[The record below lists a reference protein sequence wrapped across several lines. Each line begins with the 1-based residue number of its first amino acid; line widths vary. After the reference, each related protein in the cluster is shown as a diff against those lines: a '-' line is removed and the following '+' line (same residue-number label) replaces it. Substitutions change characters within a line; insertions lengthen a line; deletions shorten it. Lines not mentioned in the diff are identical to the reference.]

1 MYPKTF
7 SKIGRKRQWRFVF
20 LDGLYYICA
29 SFSPVMK
36 NRVDEFMA
44 NPRRALF
51 ILAGPVAIAMFV
63 QTMYNIVDTA
73 FIGRLGAASIAALTF
88 AFPIFFILISLNSG
102 LGVGINSIV
111 SRLLGAKNREMAENA
126 AAHGILMTAVLA
138 IAVYILGRLIL
149 GPLYSLFGADQDV
162 RALSMSYMT
171 IVLLAVLFMFPAY
184 AINSIFVAQGDTR
197 TPMKIQALGFVLN
210 AILDPIFIYPLR
222 FGVRGAAIATDIAIA
237 ISLLVYVHFLRK
249 RSYLRVRFRSFRFSL
264 VLCREIFRVGAPAS
278 LMMLTMSI
286 YVMFLNR
293 FMAHFGTG
301 YVASFGLAT
310 RLESF
315 VSLPI
320 FALSISL
327 LTLVGM
333 FQGAKRY
340 DLAKS
345 ISWYGVGV
353 GVAAAGAI
361 GLLFYVFPAVFLKI
375 FTQDRLILMIGSAYL
390 RVDVLTF
397 PTMAMAMIVSRVL
410 QGMGFGFPGFIINA
424 VRIFFVAVP
433 LAYMFVF
440 VLGYGFLS
448 IAWAMVA
455 GGVTASV
462 LAFWWMGLK
471 FRGLK
476 AGNSAQA

>member
-1 MYPKTF
+1 VHT
-7 SKIGRKRQWRFVF
+7 I
-20 LDGLYYICA
+20 
-29 SFSPVMK
+29 K
-36 NRVDEFMA
+36 NRVDEFIA

-51 ILAGPVAIAMFV
+51 VLAAPVAIAMFV

-73 FIGRLGAASIAALTF
+73 FVGRLGAASIAALTF

-102 LGVGINSIV
+102 LGVGINSII
-111 SRLLGAKNREMAENA
+111 SRLLGAKNKEAAENA
-126 AAHGILMTAVLA
+126 AAHGIIMTAVFA
-138 IAVYILGRLIL
+138 VAVYFLGRLML
-149 GPLYSLFGADQDV
+149 RPLYSLFGATQDV

-171 IVLLAVLFMFPAY
+171 IILIAVFFMFPAY
-184 AINSIFVAQGDTR
+184 AINSIFAAQGDTR
-197 TPMKIQALGFVLN
+197 TPMVVQTFGFALN

-237 ISLLVYVHFLRK
+237 VTLLVYIYFLKK
-249 RSYLRVRFRSFRFSL
+249 RSYLRVRLRHFRFSFD
-264 VLCREIFRVGAPAS
+264 LCREICRVGAPAS
-278 LMMLTMSI
+278 LMMLTMSV

-293 FMAHFGTG
+293 FMAHFGTV

-310 RLESF
+310 RLESL

-333 FQGAKRY
+333 FYGAKRY
-340 DLAKS
+340 DLVKS
-345 ISWYGVGV
+345 ISWYGIEI
-353 GVAAAGAI
+353 GVAAAGAV
-361 GLLFYVFPAVFLKI
+361 GVLFYVFPIVFLKI

-397 PTMAMAMIVSRVL
+397 PTMAIAMILSRVL
-410 QGMGFGFPGFIINA
+410 QGMGFGFPGFFINA
-424 VRIFFVAVP
+424 IRIFLVAVP
-433 LAYMFVF
+433 LAYVFVF
-440 VLGYGFLS
+440 VQGYGFLS

-455 GGVTASV
+455 GGATASI

-471 FRGLK
+471 FRSLSGASQISGIAFEAK
-476 AGNSAQA
+476 QKS

>member
-1 MYPKTF
+1 MP
-7 SKIGRKRQWRFVF
+7 RFF
-20 LDGLYYICA
+20 PI
-29 SFSPVMK
+29 ME
-36 NRVDEFMA
+36 NRVDEFVA

-51 ILAGPVAIAMFV
+51 ILAAPISVAMFV

-73 FIGRLGAASIAALTF
+73 FVGRLGAASIAALTF

-102 LGVGINSIV
+102 LGVGINSVV
-111 SRLLGAKNREMAENA
+111 SRLLGAKNKEGAEIA
-126 AAHGILMTAVLA
+126 AAHGILLTVVLA
-138 IAVYILGRLIL
+138 IVVYILGRLTL
-149 GPLYSLFGADQDV
+149 EPLYALFGAAQDV
-162 RALSMSYMT
+162 RALSKSYMS

-184 AINSIFVAQGDTR
+184 AMNSIFVAQGDTR

-210 AILDPIFIYPLR
+210 ALLDPIFIYPLR
-222 FGVRGAAIATDIAIA
+222 FGVRGAAIATDIAIG
-237 ISLLVYVHFLRK
+237 ISLLVYIRFLMK
-249 RSYLRVRFRSFRFSL
+249 KSYLRVRFRTFRFSID
-264 VLCREIFRVGAPAS
+264 LCREICRVGAPAS

-293 FMAHFGTG
+293 FMAHFGTD

-333 FQGAKRY
+333 FYGAKRY
-340 DLAKS
+340 DLVTS

-361 GLLFYVFPAVFLKI
+361 GLLFYTFPAVFLKI

-397 PTMAMAMIVSRVL
+397 PTMAIVMIVSRVL

-424 VRIFFVAVP
+424 IRIFFVAVP
-433 LAYMFVF
+433 LAYFFVF
-440 VLGYGFLS
+440 IQGYGFLS
-448 IAWAMVA
+448 VAWAMVA
-455 GGVTASV
+455 GGVTASI

-471 FRGLK
+471 FRSLK
-476 AGNSAQA
+476 TWDHAQTRGR

>member
-1 MYPKTF
+1 MHT
-7 SKIGRKRQWRFVF
+7 I
-20 LDGLYYICA
+20 
-29 SFSPVMK
+29 K
-36 NRVDEFMA
+36 NRVDEFIA

-51 ILAGPVAIAMFV
+51 ALAAPVAIAMFV

-73 FIGRLGAASIAALTF
+73 FVGRLGAASIAALTF

-102 LGVGINSIV
+102 LGVGINSII
-111 SRLLGAKNREMAENA
+111 SRLLGAKNKEAAENA
-126 AAHGILMTAVLA
+126 AAHGIIMTAVF
-138 IAVYILGRLIL
+138 AVVIYFLGRITLR
-149 GPLYSLFGADQDV
+149 PLYSLFGATQDV

-171 IVLLAVLFMFPAY
+171 IILLAVFFMFPAY
-184 AINSIFVAQGDTR
+184 AMNSIFAAQGDTR
-197 TPMKIQALGFVLN
+197 TPMVVQTFGFALN

-237 ISLLVYVHFLRK
+237 VTLLVYIYFLNK
-249 RSYLRVRFRSFRFSL
+249 RSYLRVRLRHFRFSFD
-264 VLCREIFRVGAPAS
+264 LCREICRVGAPAS
-278 LMMLTMSI
+278 LMMLTMSV

-293 FMAHFGTG
+293 FMAHFGTV

-310 RLESF
+310 RLESL

-333 FQGAKRY
+333 FYGAKRY
-340 DLAKS
+340 DLVKS
-345 ISWYGVGV
+345 ISWYGIEI
-353 GVAAAGAI
+353 GVAAAGAV
-361 GLLFYVFPAVFLKI
+361 GVLLYVFPIVFLKI

-397 PTMAMAMIVSRVL
+397 PTMAIAMILSRVL
-410 QGMGFGFPGFIINA
+410 QGMGFGFPGFFINA
-424 VRIFFVAVP
+424 IRIFLVAVP
-433 LAYMFVF
+433 LAYVFVF
-440 VLGYGFLS
+440 VLGYSFIS

-455 GGVTASV
+455 GGVTASI

-471 FRGLK
+471 FRGLSGASQISGK
-476 AGNSAQA
+476 AFEAKQKS